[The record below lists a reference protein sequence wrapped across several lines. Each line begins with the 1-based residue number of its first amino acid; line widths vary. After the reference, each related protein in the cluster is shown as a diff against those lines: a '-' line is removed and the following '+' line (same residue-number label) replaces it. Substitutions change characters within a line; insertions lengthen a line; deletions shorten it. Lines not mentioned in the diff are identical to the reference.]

1 MQTINRK
8 QTRTPSY
15 GALLAGATF
24 VAALAFAAPG
34 EAFAACGGGTGGST
48 GTHAPSTG
56 TGGTHS
62 GSTPSAG
69 SAGTGSCAASATAV
83 GLRGGGLAPSL
94 AGVHTGAITGNGGK
108 RGGSTTSSTTASTL
122 TTSRTAAVANTTRVA
137 GGAVHT
143 GGGGH
148 FFHAGKRR

>member
-8 QTRTPSY
+8 QSRTPSY
-15 GALLAGATF
+15 GALLAGAAF

-34 EAFAACGGGTGGST
+34 EAFAACGGGTGAST
-48 GTHAPSTG
+48 GTHAAVDGHGRNPLRLDPVRRLRRDKLVRRERDP
-56 TGGTHS
+56 GGLS
-62 GSTPSAG
+62 
-69 SAGTGSCAASATAV
+69 
-83 GLRGGGLAPSL
+83 GGGLTPSL

-108 RGGSTTSSTTASTL
+108 RNGSTTSSHTASTL

-148 FFHAGKRR
+148 FFHAGKRH